1 MESMKPF
8 ILVVDDDPEVA
19 PMLADSLEA
28 QGYRVTYCMDAA
40 QALVQLENMH
50 VGLLIADIMMPG
62 FGTGVDA
69 YRKIR
74 AKPNQKQV
82 LPAIFLTGL
91 TPVEAAK
98 HVPKGDP
105 YIRLLHKPASLAHL
119 LKTIKELTG
128 DKLK

>member
-1 MESMKPF
+1 MKPF
-8 ILVVDDDPEVA
+8 ILVVDDDPDVG
-19 PMLADSLEA
+19 PMLTDSLEEK
-28 QGYRVTYCMDAA
+28 GYRVTYCMDAA
-40 QALVQLENMH
+40 QALVQLESMH

-74 AKPNQKQV
+74 AKPNQKEI

-91 TPVEAAK
+91 SPEEAAK

-105 YIRLLHKPASLAHL
+105 YIRLLHKPTSLANL
-119 LKTIKELTG
+119 MKTIKELTG